1 MFRISRKGD
10 YGLLLLTSLAKIGVG
25 NVVPL
30 RKLAHTLRMPFKFVS
45 QIAPLLVEAEILGSK
60 EGVGGGY
67 FLARDP
73 RSIGIGEVLELLEGP
88 VAPVAC
94 MREGCVCE
102 PACVQ
107 KSVMERMASSFQR
120 SMKGYTVA
128 DLIGK
133 A

>member
-10 YGLLLLTSLAKIGVG
+10 YGLLLLTSLVKIGVG

-30 RKLAHTLRMPFKFVS
+30 QELANKLRMPYKFVS
-45 QIAPLLVEAEILGSK
+45 QIAPLLVEAGILGSK

-73 RSIGIGEVLELLEGP
+73 RSIGVSEVLELLEGP

-94 MREGCVCE
+94 MREGCACE
-102 PACVQ
+102 PACLQ
-107 KSVMERMASSFQR
+107 KSVMERMASSFQQ
-120 SMKGYTVA
+120 SMRGYTVA
-128 DLIGK
+128 DLVGR
-133 A
+133 